1 MYVLHTS
8 PQPSLDQEKAKKYV
22 LVEIEISITILNER
36 VKSNIA
42 YVSGHVWKSCIIDI
56 NTDINMNTT
65 VIIARLKTIHWIML

>member
-42 YVSGHVWKSCIIDI
+42 YVSGHV
-56 NTDINMNTT
+56 
-65 VIIARLKTIHWIML
+65 